1 MRAEHRR
8 RIYYRRRR
16 QVQRQMILI
25 SWLVLLVVGAVGLIL
40 CRKNLTAA
48 QQVVKSGSQK
58 NAKQVKQITIE
69 AENEG
74 DRLKRVKKDATEKGY
89 PEGVRIA

>member
-40 CRKNLTAA
+40 CRKNLTETAA
-48 QQVVKSGSQK
+48 HY
-58 NAKQVKQITIE
+58 
-69 AENEG
+69 
-74 DRLKRVKKDATEKGY
+74 DRSRK
-89 PEGVRIA
+89 